1 MRHFIIA
8 AIVAVGLCHLS
19 AVAQETAPGMVSTYE
34 ALADTILSVKR
45 AESSF
50 VRALLESHL
59 SAASAAFE
67 QRDYAGAAAHM
78 ALFANE
84 GDNAIAGV
92 RKRLV
97 EGGHHHHHHA
107 SDDDDDAYDQGFVIV
122 DKAHKAVL
130 LEAAAQMRQAKNERD
145 AKDAWVRF
153 ETTSEALLARE

>member
-1 MRHFIIA
+1 MRHLISAAIA
-8 AIVAVGLCHLS
+8 AVGFCHVS
-19 AVAQETAPGMVSTYE
+19 AFAQETAPGMVITYE

-50 VRALLESHL
+50 VRALLESHF

-67 QRDYAGAAAHM
+67 QGDYEGAAAHM

-107 SDDDDDAYDQGFVIV
+107 SDDDDDEYDQGFVIV
-122 DKAHKAVL
+122 DKANKASL
-130 LEAAAQMRQAKNERD
+130 LEAAAKMRQAQREGD
-145 AKDAWVRF
+145 AKDAWERF
-153 ETTSEALLARE
+153 ETTAEALLTKG

>member
-1 MRHFIIA
+1 MRHLISA
-8 AIVAVGLCHLS
+8 AIVAVGFCHVS

-59 SAASAAFE
+59 SAATRAFE
-67 QRDYAGAAAHM
+67 QREYAEAAAHM

-97 EGGHHHHHHA
+97 EGGHHHHHA
-107 SDDDDDAYDQGFVIV
+107 SDEDDDEYDQGFVIV
-122 DKAHKAVL
+122 DKVHKASL
-130 LEAAAQMRQAKNERD
+130 LEAAAQMRQANRESD
-145 AKDAWVRF
+145 AKDAWDRF
-153 ETTSEALLARE
+153 ETTAEALLARE